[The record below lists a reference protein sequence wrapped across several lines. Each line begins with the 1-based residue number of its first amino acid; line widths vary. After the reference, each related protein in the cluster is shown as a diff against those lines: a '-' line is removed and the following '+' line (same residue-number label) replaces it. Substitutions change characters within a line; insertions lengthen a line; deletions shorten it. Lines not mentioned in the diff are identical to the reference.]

1 MACLE
6 ENSHV
11 IAARQGVQ
19 TACLLVETKGASR
32 IAGYAVPEF
41 VQSPGRDTGFRSLW
55 ALTFAILNV
64 LAARRT
70 RRCDHRWFGRLGDGR
85 SACGLSARAEPRCDE
100 QQGCSGA
107 PARHLPCLRQF
118 QRSRCHGIP
127 KPKLKRRHD
136 AMSAGEKSPGS
147 RDAPSNLPASDR
159 G

>member
-19 TACLLVETKGASR
+19 TACLLVEAKGASR

-55 ALTFAILNV
+55 ALTFALLNV

-70 RRCDHRWFGRLGDGR
+70 RRYDHRWFGRLGDAR
-85 SACGLSARAEPRCDE
+85 CSCGLSARAEPRCDE

-107 PARHLPCLRQF
+107 PARPLPYLRQF
-118 QRSRCHGIP
+118 QRSRYHGITETQVET
-127 KPKLKRRHD
+127 
-136 AMSAGEKSPGS
+136 SS
-147 RDAPSNLPASDR
+147 
-159 G
+159 